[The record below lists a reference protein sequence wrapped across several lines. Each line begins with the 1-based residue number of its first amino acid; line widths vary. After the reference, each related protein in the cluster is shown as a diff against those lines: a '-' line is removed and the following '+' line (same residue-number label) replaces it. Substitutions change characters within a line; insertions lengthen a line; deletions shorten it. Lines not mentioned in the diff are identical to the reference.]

1 MTGPTE
7 PSPPPAAREPG
18 ASEPEGP
25 TDSMDPAHPAGSTD
39 PAERGRIPGGTGPPE
54 GRQRLAHSPGDRFRR
69 VSQADAAVAS
79 GGSPVRAV
87 AMGIVAALIG
97 VGIFL
102 VLAIVYTFTAGLV
115 IVAVFTGRFIGL
127 FVRAGA
133 DGSLGSPARTL
144 ISIVIFLVALSVAS
158 LTTWLVAGLEGGVL
172 PLGDYLEQTY
182 GTPIVALEFML
193 GTLMAWWAAR

>member
-1 MTGPTE
+1 MARMTGPTE
-7 PSPPPAAREPG
+7 PSPPPEATEPG
-18 ASEPEGP
+18 EPAEP
-25 TDSMDPAHPAGSTD
+25 SHLADPAGR
-39 PAERGRIPGGTGPPE
+39 AERSRTPGETGPPD
-54 GRQRLAHSPGDRFRR
+54 GRRRLTRSPGERFLRTR
-69 VSQADAAVAS
+69 ADATVAS
-79 GGSPVRAV
+79 WGSRTRAI
-87 AMGIVAALIG
+87 AMGIVAAIIG

-133 DGSLGSPARTL
+133 GGSLGPPARTL
-144 ISIVIFLVALSVAS
+144 VSIVIFLVSLSLAT
-158 LTTWLVAGLEGGVL
+158 LATWLVAGLEGGVL

-193 GTLMAWWAAR
+193 GTLMAWWSAR